1 MKNTGS
7 QRDKKERQIQDERER
22 DYRSRFKA
30 ERYSTDGFMLHF
42 HMNTELYCVNHGEVS
57 VLINGENRVL
67 RDGQACVI
75 NRLESHSYEVGAPA
89 DITYFHIGVQYM
101 DVFYK
106 VYPKNEP
113 ARWLMDAE
121 YNTAHLY
128 PLLQYVCEKADGMG
142 ELDKIAVTSAILS
155 AIVKYYGFGGKA
167 HVEHR
172 HSVYNITDVVQYIY
186 DHYDDKELGLQKL
199 ADTFG
204 YSPKTL
210 SALITQYLDVDLR
223 VFINDIRVQKVVYM
237 YYDPENRGE
246 TLSSLI
252 ERCGFVS
259 KTTFYRAYN
268 RNFKFKNI

>member
-22 DYRSRFKA
+22 DYGSRFKA

-42 HMNTELYCVNHGEVS
+42 HRNTELYCVNHGEVS

-101 DVFYK
+101 DVFYRA
-106 VYPKNEP
+106 YPKNEP

-128 PLLQYVCEKADGMG
+128 PLLQNVCEKADGMG

-172 HSVYNITDVVQYIY
+172 HSAYNITDVVQYIY